1 MHTNTA
7 AAVIA
12 AIIAADRADEALAGA
27 RVSAADALTNAA
39 ITTHAAL
46 GSKVS
51 LRSIAD
57 EAKNQGIVVSKD
69 TVSRLGVVGSIIVAQ
84 PDLVAAEGE
93 ISVAHHLRRLINQAV
108 NNGVGLADIRTA
120 GAEADP
126 IAAIAALAQPQA
138 KAKAAAPSMSDG
150 ESDGE
155 SEGGSIDE
163 IDEVPTPETTALLAD
178 ANRAL
183 AAAVVAFTNAV
194 KVAES
199 EKGWYAD
206 DQAAL
211 DAARLAIAALAEAAV
226 ASGSI
231 ALLPA

>member
-126 IAAIAALAQPQA
+126 IAAIAALAQPQS
-138 KAKAAAPSMSDG
+138 KPKAAAPSMSDG
-150 ESDGE
+150 ES
-155 SEGGSIDE
+155 EGGSVDEIDE

-226 ASGSI
+226 ASGNV